1 MHLTTILRE
10 YGLNPE
16 KVKMIRH
23 PLSRKDVS
31 TIYQEGFIEAYQ
43 AQQGSRVFDHADY
56 VVSFIGETG
65 TTGRFL
71 GVYQVKGR
79 VEGDEKQQ
87 LMPVGYPYPE
97 HFSSGYF
104 YILEKTEIMSDLVNR
119 LVIEWDSRIWHQWGT
134 TDKNVIA
141 IESNV
146 TLPFPGY
153 EKLIVGFEEL
163 NTIVSGDIR
172 YEKWRDALSNVNC
185 VYLICDLKY
194 NKQYIGSTYGSK
206 GILGR
211 WTEYVRTY
219 SGGNVEIIDHLSQH
233 KDAYKHF
240 QFTILKILPPSV
252 SAEEAIENETLFKK
266 KLNTRNSNYGL
277 NKN

>member
-1 MHLTTILRE
+1 MRLTTILRE

-16 KVKMIRH
+16 KVKVIRH
-23 PLSRKDVS
+23 PLSREDVS
-31 TIYQEGFIEAYQ
+31 TIYREGYLETYQ
-43 AQQGSRVFDHADY
+43 AQQGNRVFDHTDY

-65 TTGRFL
+65 TTGRLF

-79 VEGDEKQQ
+79 VEGEEKQQ
-87 LMPVGYPYPE
+87 MMPAGYPYPE

-146 TLPFPGY
+146 TIPFPGY
-153 EKLIVGFEEL
+153 EDLIVPFEKL
-163 NTIVSGDIR
+163 DAIVSGDIR
-172 YEKWRDALSNVNC
+172 YEKWRDALSNVNG

-194 NKQYIGSTYGSK
+194 DKQYIGSTYGSK

-219 SGGNVEIIDHLSQH
+219 SGGNAEIIDHLSKH
-233 KDAYKHF
+233 RDAYKYF
-240 QFTILKILPPSV
+240 QFTILKILPLGV
-252 SAEEAIENETLFKK
+252 LDKEAIKVETLFKK

>member
-1 MHLTTILRE
+1 M
-10 YGLNPE
+10 
-16 KVKMIRH
+16 
-23 PLSRKDVS
+23 
-31 TIYQEGFIEAYQ
+31 
-43 AQQGSRVFDHADY
+43 
-56 VVSFIGETG
+56 
-65 TTGRFL
+65 
-71 GVYQVKGR
+71 
-79 VEGDEKQQ
+79 
-87 LMPVGYPYPE
+87 
-97 HFSSGYF
+97 
-104 YILEKTEIMSDLVNR
+104 
-119 LVIEWDSRIWHQWGT
+119 
-134 TDKNVIA
+134 
-141 IESNV
+141 
-146 TLPFPGY
+146 
-153 EKLIVGFEEL
+153 
-163 NTIVSGDIR
+163 
-172 YEKWRDALSNVNC
+172 
-185 VYLICDLKY
+185 ICDLKY